1 MAAQD
6 RLSFVLDGRS
16 VETTA
21 GKSVLEAAL
30 DAGVYIPHL
39 CHSPLLEGY
48 GACRLCL
55 VEIEGARGAVAACTT
70 LVRDGMTVRSETD
83 QVNSLRRATT
93 SLIIS
98 EHVGDCLTCSAN
110 QRCELQKVA
119 RHVGISEM
127 PARRS
132 ERQEGQIDS
141 SNPFFELDR
150 GKCVLCG
157 LCVRICHE
165 VRGRGAI
172 DILNRGFDSVVAPF
186 GGQTMLESVCESCGA
201 CVDVC
206 PVGALT
212 AKDETLPPVEEVKTI
227 CPYCGVGCILLV
239 GTRGGRIVSVRP
251 DESAV
256 NRGQLC
262 VKGRF
267 GLEFVG
273 APDRLTTPLV
283 RRNGELQPATWDEA
297 LDIVASRFSE
307 IKAKHGAEALA
318 GLASAK
324 CTNEENYLFQKLVRA
339 VFGTN
344 NVDHCA
350 RLCHASTVAGLAQAF
365 GSGAM
370 TNSIDELEFADCIFV
385 TGSNTTEA
393 HPVIALRI
401 KDAVTKHGAELI
413 VADPREIDLT
423 TFAAVHLRHRSGTD
437 VALFN
442 AMMHVI
448 LEEGLADEMF
458 MRERTEGFEEFQQV
472 VAEYAPE
479 NVEALTGVAAADI
492 RAAARTYGRAKT
504 AAIVYAMGITQHTT
518 GTDNVLSL
526 ANMAM
531 LTGNLGR
538 PSTGVN
544 PLRGQNNVQ
553 GACDLGALPNVLPGY
568 QAVDDEG
575 VRSKFEKSWGVDL
588 PGEAGLTAVEIVH
601 AAGEGKIRG
610 LYVMGENPALS
621 DPNANRTREALQAT
635 EFLVVQDAFLS
646 ETAQYADVVLPAA
659 TFAEKD
665 GTFTN
670 TERRVQRVRKA
681 IQPPGEARA
690 DWEILCQVA
699 TAMGHPM
706 HYEHPFQ
713 IQEEIASLTPIY
725 GGISYDRIE
734 EEGLQWPCPERE
746 HPGTP
751 YLHAGSFNRGLGKF
765 HPTPFRDAVE
775 LPDKDYPFLLTT
787 GRILQQYH
795 TGTMTRRSEGL
806 ETLSGGPVV
815 EVHPADAEELGLDDG
830 QMAAV
835 SSRRGLVNVAV
846 RVTDRSRKGTVFMSF
861 HFREA
866 AANVLTND
874 ALDPVAKIPEFK
886 VCAVK
891 IEPVTKRRR
900 RKRKKAKAND

>member
-1 MAAQD
+1 MVVAQKV
-6 RLSFVLDGRS
+6 RFVLDGRPI
-16 VETTA
+16 EADA
-21 GKSVLEAAL
+21 GKTILEAAL

-55 VEIEGARGAVAACTT
+55 VEIEGVRDPAASCTT
-70 LVRDGMTVRSETD
+70 PVRDGMAVRSETD
-83 QVNSLRRATT
+83 RINALRRRTAA
-93 SLIIS
+93 LLIS
-98 EHVGDCLTCSAN
+98 EHVGDCLTCRAN

-119 RHVGISEM
+119 AHVGIAEIRPKRAGEASKL
-127 PARRS
+127 
-132 ERQEGQIDS
+132 DS
-141 SNPFFELDR
+141 SNPFFEFDP

-157 LCVRICHE
+157 LCVRVCHE

-172 DILNRGFDSVVAPF
+172 EVLNRGFDSVVAPF
-186 GGQTMLESVCESCGA
+186 GGQTILESVCESCGA
-201 CVDVC
+201 CVDIC
-206 PVGALT
+206 PVGALS
-212 AKDETLPPVEEVKTI
+212 AKNETLPAAAEVKTV
-227 CPYCGVGCILLV
+227 CPYCGVGCILQV

-251 DESAV
+251 DESSV

-267 GLEFVG
+267 GLEFVDS
-273 APDRLTTPLV
+273 PDRLTTPLV
-283 RRNGELQPATWDEA
+283 RRNGELRPASWAEA
-297 LDIVASRFSE
+297 VGMVASRFSE
-307 IKAKHGAEALA
+307 IKARHGPDALA

-350 RLCHASTVAGLAQAF
+350 RLCHSSTVAGLAQAF

-370 TNSIDELEFADCIFV
+370 TNSIDELEFAECILV

-401 KDAVTKHGAELI
+401 KDAVMKHGAKLI
-413 VADPREIDLT
+413 VADPREIDLA
-423 TFAAVHLRHRSGTD
+423 TFAAIHLRQRSGTD

-442 AMMHVI
+442 AVMHVI
-448 LEEGLADEMF
+448 LEDGLADETF
-458 MRERTEGFEEFQQV
+458 IRERTEGFDDFERS

-479 NVEALTGVAAADI
+479 TVEALTGVPAADI
-492 RAAARTYGRAKT
+492 RAAARIYGQAKT
-504 AAIVYAMGITQHTT
+504 ASIVYAMGITQHTS
-518 GTDNVLSL
+518 GTDNVLAL
-526 ANMAM
+526 ANLAM

-568 QAVDDEG
+568 QAVTDEG
-575 VRSKFEKSWGVDL
+575 IRAKFEKSWGADL
-588 PGEAGLTAVEIVH
+588 PGDAGLTAVEMMH
-601 AAGEGKIRG
+601 AVEDGGIKG

-621 DPNANRTREALQAT
+621 DPNTNRTREALKAT

-646 ETAQYADVVLPAA
+646 ETAQLADVVLPAA

-670 TERRVQRVRKA
+670 TERRVQRVRRA
-681 IQPPGEARA
+681 VQPPGEARA
-690 DWEILCQVA
+690 DWQILCDVA
-699 TAMGHPM
+699 TAMGRPM
-706 HYEHPFQ
+706 HYEDPSE
-713 IQEEIASLTPIY
+713 ILEEVASLMPIY

-734 EEGLQWPCPERE
+734 EEGLQWPCPDAG

-751 YLHAGSFNRGLGKF
+751 YLHSGSFTRGLGKF
-765 HPTPFRDAVE
+765 HATPFRDAVE
-775 LPDKDYPFLLTT
+775 LPDDAYPFLLTT
-787 GRILQQYH
+787 GRLLQQFH

-806 ETLSGGPVV
+806 ETLSGGPMV
-815 EVHPADAEELGLDDG
+815 EMHPDDAETLGLEDG
-830 QMAAV
+830 QKASV
-835 SSRRGLVNVAV
+835 SSRRGQVEVAV
-846 RVTDRSRKGTVFMSF
+846 RVADRSRKGTVFMAF
-861 HFREA
+861 HFHEA
-866 AANVLTND
+866 AANLLTND

-891 IEPVTKRRR
+891 IEPATRRRRRR
-900 RKRKKAKAND
+900 RKKRA

>member
-1 MAAQD
+1 MVVAEKV
-6 RLSFVLDGRS
+6 RFVLDGRPI
-16 VETTA
+16 EA
-21 GKSVLEAAL
+21 APGKTVLEGAL

-55 VEIEGARGAVAACTT
+55 VEIEGVRDPVASCTT
-70 LVRDGMTVRSETD
+70 LIREGMVVRSETD
-83 QVNSLRRATT
+83 RINALRRRTT
-93 SLIIS
+93 ELLIS
-98 EHVGDCLTCSAN
+98 EHAGDCLTCRAN
-110 QRCELQKVA
+110 QRCELQRIA
-119 RHVGISEM
+119 SHVGMPEM
-127 PARRS
+127 RTKRP
-132 ERQEGQIDS
+132 EEEGELDS

-157 LCVRICHE
+157 LCVRVCHE
-165 VRGRGAI
+165 VRGVGAI
-172 DILNRGFDSVVAPF
+172 EILNRGFDSVVDTF
-186 GGQTMLESVCESCGA
+186 GNGPIVESVCQSCGA
-201 CVDVC
+201 CVDIC
-206 PVGALT
+206 PVGALS
-212 AKDETLPPVEEVKTI
+212 AKSEVLPSTEEVKTV

-251 DESAV
+251 DESAA

-273 APDRLTTPLV
+273 APDRLTMPLV

-297 LDIVASRFSE
+297 LGIVASRFSE
-307 IKAKHGAEALA
+307 IKARHGAGALS

-350 RLCHASTVAGLAQAF
+350 RLCHSSTVAGLALAF

-401 KDAVTKHGAELI
+401 KDAVTKRGAKLI
-413 VADPREIDLT
+413 VADPREIDLAA
-423 TFAAVHLRHRSGTD
+423 FATIHLRQRSGTD
-437 VALFN
+437 VALLN
-442 AMMHVI
+442 AMMQVI
-448 LEEGLADEMF
+448 LEEGLADETF
-458 MRERTEGFEEFQQV
+458 IRERTEGFEEFRQV
-472 VAEYAPE
+472 ATEYTPE
-479 NVEALTGVAAADI
+479 SVEALTGVPAADI
-492 RAAARTYGRAKT
+492 RAAARIYGRAK
-504 AAIVYAMGITQHTT
+504 AASIVYAMGITQHTS

-568 QAVDDEG
+568 QAVADEG
-575 VRSKFEKSWGVDL
+575 IRTKFAKSWGVDL
-588 PGEAGLTAVEIVH
+588 PEGAGLTAVEIVH
-601 AAGEGKIRG
+601 AAGEGKIKG
-610 LYVMGENPALS
+610 LYIMGENPALS

-635 EFLVVQDAFLS
+635 EFLVVQDPFLS
-646 ETAQYADVVLPAA
+646 ETAQFADVVLPAA

-670 TERRVQRVRKA
+670 TERRVQRVRRA
-681 IQPPGEARA
+681 FLAPGEALA
-690 DWEILCQVA
+690 DWEILCRVA
-699 TAMGHPM
+699 TAMGYPM
-706 HYEHPFQ
+706 HYEHPSQ
-713 IQEEIASLTPIY
+713 VMEEIASLMPIY

-734 EEGLQWPCPERE
+734 DEGLQWPCPDRD

-765 HPTPFRDAVE
+765 RPTPFRDAVE
-775 LPDKDYPFLLTT
+775 LPDEDYPFLLTT

-806 ETLSGGPVV
+806 EMLSHGPAV
-815 EVHPADAEELGLDDG
+815 EVHPADAEELGLGDG
-830 QMAAV
+830 QMATVA
-835 SSRRGLVNVAV
+835 SRRGQVTVAV
-846 RVTDRSRKGTVFMSF
+846 RVTERSRKGTVFMSF

-891 IEPVTKRRR
+891 IEPARRHRR
-900 RKRKKAKAND
+900 RKGREVKASD